1 MGEVYIDSDGVMEED
16 ELDDGNL
23 GIEEDSEEDSEE
35 EQWGF
40 FLFIYKMDIIWKKI
54 KIDDEYFRQVI
65 EEINLK
71 FF

>member
-35 EQWGF
+35 EQWF
-40 FLFIYKMDIIWKKI
+40 FLFIFKMDIIWKKI

-65 EEINLK
+65 EEIYLK

>member
-35 EQWGF
+35 EQWF
-40 FLFIYKMDIIWKKI
+40 YLFIRWILYGKKLKQMM
-54 KIDDEYFRQVI
+54 KINILDR
-65 EEINLK
+65 
-71 FF
+71 

>member
-1 MGEVYIDSDGVMEED
+1 MGEVYIDSDGVMEVD

-54 KIDDEYFRQVI
+54 KIDDE
-65 EEINLK
+65 N
-71 FF
+71 

>member
-35 EQWGF
+35 EQWVF
-40 FLFIYKMDIIWKKI
+40 FLFIYKMDIMWKKI
-54 KIDDEYFRQVI
+54 KIDDED
-65 EEINLK
+65 
-71 FF
+71 

>member
-1 MGEVYIDSDGVMEED
+1 MEED

-54 KIDDEYFRQVI
+54 KIDDE
-65 EEINLK
+65 N
-71 FF
+71 

>member
-54 KIDDEYFRQVI
+54 KIDDED
-65 EEINLK
+65 
-71 FF
+71 

>member
-40 FLFIYKMDIIWKKI
+40 FYLFIRWILCGKKLKQMM
-54 KIDDEYFRQVI
+54 KINILDR
-65 EEINLK
+65 
-71 FF
+71 

>member
-35 EQWGF
+35 EQWF
-40 FLFIYKMDIIWKKI
+40 YLFIRWILYGKKKLKQMM
-54 KIDDEYFRQVI
+54 KINILDR
-65 EEINLK
+65 
-71 FF
+71 

>member
-23 GIEEDSEEDSEE
+23 GIEDDSEEDSEE
-35 EQWGF
+35 EQWF

-54 KIDDEYFRQVI
+54 KIDDED
-65 EEINLK
+65 
-71 FF
+71 